1 MNSALVFSQP
11 VTRSIIGF
19 GSSVK
24 FNKGI
29 CGKIFDI
36 FTKYVNSILFKYRL
50 RPEMQSSSNDDIG

>member
-1 MNSALVFSQP
+1 MIWL
-11 VTRSIIGF
+11 IIGF

-36 FTKYVNSILFKYRL
+36 FIKYVNLILFKYCFRF
-50 RPEMQSSSNDDIG
+50 EMYSLLNDDIG